1 MSTRIPLPG
10 NMIDTLMKGV
20 NTGSSMY
27 SGIMGPI
34 LDREKQAQAEKH
46 FQEQLK
52 LQKEAAGRAAQAAAD
67 AHRKMDP
74 MYDINQYQA
83 LENWIKGQSGG
94 QQNSQQG
101 SQSGYPAL
109 NKMFS
114 GQGAFNEGEMHPGN
128 IDLGNRPNV
137 PNPETGGTSTVY
149 SMSIGTPQGEVLI
162 PRVSDDGRILSEPD
176 AIEQFHKTGKHLGIY
191 SSPDEANRA
200 AEAIHQ
206 QQAQSIAQKPSSNNM
221 GGLDM
226 DLLKS
231 HPMLRGFAKKHLGFD
246 PLAPVPQT
254 PEDKNEAALNLFK
267 QKEAIKV
274 ANKTGSGE
282 TLTAPIKTKY
292 QNVIGGVTSARPILQ
307 KLIAETKKGNI
318 PGQAIGALFKRDA
331 QANYKGEISTLL
343 DGVRNAYTI
352 PNTDSG
358 TAKAEDK
365 VLRKSG
371 ESDANYAK
379 RLESILNQMD
389 ARERDART
397 KLNAGNI
404 TASASGDDYSK
415 MSDDELRKI
424 AEGG

>member
-1 MSTRIPLPG
+1 MPVNIPNIGTNL
-10 NMIDTLMKGV
+10 DALMGGIK
-20 NTGSSMY
+20 TGSGMFANL
-27 SGIMGPI
+27 MHPI
-34 LDREKQAQAEKH
+34 LEREKQKQLEEH

-52 LQKEAAGRAAQAAAD
+52 LSKAAAGRAAQAAAD

-74 MYDINQYQA
+74 MYGIQQYQA
-83 LENWIKGQSGG
+83 LENWIRSNAAKKIGYQEQVNMPTQEIGQG
-94 QQNSQQG
+94 QGVFTPEGLQEAQQQLAVSTPSG
-101 SQSGYPAL
+101 SQSG
-109 NKMFS
+109 
-114 GQGAFNEGEMHPGN
+114 
-128 IDLGNRPNV
+128 
-137 PNPETGGTSTVY
+137 
-149 SMSIGTPQGEVLI
+149 
-162 PRVSDDGRILSEPD
+162 
-176 AIEQFHKTGKHLGIY
+176 
-191 SSPDEANRA
+191 
-200 AEAIHQ
+200 
-206 QQAQSIAQKPSSNNM
+206 

-226 DLLKS
+226 ELLKA
-231 HPMLRGFAKKHLGFD
+231 HPMLRGFAKQFLKFD
-246 PLAPVPQT
+246 PLASVPQT
-254 PEDKNEAALNLFK
+254 PEDKQAMALDLFK
-267 QKEAIKV
+267 QKEQIKA

-292 QNVIGGVTSARPILQ
+292 QNVIGGVTSARPILK

-389 ARERDART
+389 SREKDART

-404 TASASGDDYSK
+404 TANAPGTVHLVGPNGEDYDVPESEVEAILK
-415 MSDDELRKI
+415 DNPGVRR
-424 AEGG
+424 G